1 MPIYKP
7 NTIFDEQ
14 VKFIAK
20 TVYWLEVLPE
30 RSIGLGDIRHH
41 FYILKEDEESLN
53 NKMKE
58 YGYEQVY
65 AELNEINDDFYGYT
79 LWVDY
84 YKKIEFSEISI
95 ENNIREIATIV
106 KEYDL
111 VCVDSFTLLSDSG
124 DFFNPLTD

>member
-1 MPIYKP
+1 MSIYKP
-7 NTIFDEQ
+7 NTILDEQ

-20 TVYWLEVLPE
+20 TVDWLEVLPE

-41 FYILKEDEESLN
+41 FYILKEDEEGLN

-84 YKKIEFSEISI
+84 YKQIEFTEISI
-95 ENNIREIATIV
+95 ENSIREIVTIV

-111 VCVDSFTLLSDSG
+111 VCVDSFTLLSGSG